1 MDIFDIELLS
11 NIGNRL
17 IKRGETIAA
26 AESVTSGLM
35 QHALSSSVDAS
46 RFYQGGI
53 TVYNIG
59 QKHKHLNV
67 EPIHAQE
74 VNCVS
79 QKVSTQMA
87 LEVCKMFNSN
97 WGIGITGYASP
108 VPESENK
115 VFAWYTIVFNNSIS
129 KSELVNT
136 ITGNPFDVQCGYVKE
151 VINQLKNLLRI

>member
-1 MDIFDIELLS
+1 MAIFDIDLLS
-11 NIGNRL
+11 KIGERL
-17 IKRGETIAA
+17 IKREETIAA

-35 QHALSSSVDAS
+35 QQALSSSVDAS

-67 EPIHAQE
+67 EPIHALD

-79 QKVSTQMA
+79 EKVSTQMA

-97 WGIGITGYASP
+97 WGIGVTGYASP
-108 VPESENK
+108 VPESGNK
-115 VFAWYTIVFNNSIS
+115 VFAWYTIVFNNSVT

-136 ITGNPFDVQCGYVKE
+136 ATGDPFDVQCIYVKE
-151 VINQLKNLLRI
+151 VITQLKNLLRI